1 MKSTNNAFVLL
12 ALLPVPKFLE
22 KNTNIR
28 GMLKDRILHAC
39 LDFVLQPLKIGA
51 AIGIMLNDPLG
62 NRRFCFMPCASYMVD
77 TQEALM
83 LAGVAGKTSH
93 LTVAD
98 YTKFGDP
105 F

>member
-1 MKSTNNAFVLL
+1 MAKGFAS
-12 ALLPVPKFLE
+12 PKATIHIGDGYE
-22 KNTNIR
+22 Y
-28 GMLKDRILHAC
+28 LKDHLLHAC

-62 NRRFCFMPCASYMVD
+62 NHRFCFTPCASYMVD

-93 LTVAD
+93 LTVAN
-98 YTKFGDP
+98 YKNFGDP